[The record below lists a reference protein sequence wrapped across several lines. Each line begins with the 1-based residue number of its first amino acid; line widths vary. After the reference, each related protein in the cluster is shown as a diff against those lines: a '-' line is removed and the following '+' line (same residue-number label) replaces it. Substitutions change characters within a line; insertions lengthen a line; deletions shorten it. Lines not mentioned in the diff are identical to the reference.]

1 MYNWIEFFEKFRRE
15 SRVNPRLSQLLGLIL
30 LVTSIG
36 MSIIVFQS
44 TLMTE
49 NPAIMI
55 LIASGL
61 VTWTLLAM
69 PLLVIGLWL
78 VARGT
83 REARIGDVSGDL
95 IPLVQKEGRIG
106 VAAAARELG
115 RSPEV
120 IADAAEKLSRR
131 RLPLVYLDRRSSEL
145 VSPSAVSLEES
156 LLHLL
161 YAQRRMTFD
170 QIGKVTNATDQEIIE
185 AVSELSKSG
194 KFRGTIDKNSRVIY
208 TQEAV
213 AQLPKAMTV
222 CPNCDGKLDA
232 PVLPGEEEVCP
243 YCGHSIVNRVK

>member
-1 MYNWIEFFEKFRRE
+1 MPNHLPAVRRE
-15 SRVNPRLSQLLGLIL
+15 SRVNPRLSQLFGIILIVICGAMTL
-30 LVTSIG
+30 
-36 MSIIVFQS
+36 IVYQS
-44 TLMTE
+44 TMMTE
-49 NPAIMI
+49 NPDLIIM
-55 LIASGL
+55 IASGM
-61 VTWTLLAM
+61 VAWALLAM
-69 PLLVIGLWL
+69 PELIIGLWL
-78 VARGT
+78 VAKGT

-95 IPLVQKEGRIG
+95 IPLVQNEGRIG

-115 RSPEV
+115 RDPQV
-120 IADAAEKLSRR
+120 IADAAEKLSRK
-131 RLPLVYLDRRSSEL
+131 RLPLVYLDRRSSEI

-170 QIGKVTNATDQEIIE
+170 QIGKVTNATDKQIIE
-185 AVSELSKSG
+185 AVSELSKDG

-213 AQLPKAMTV
+213 SQLPNALTT

-232 PVLPGEEEVCP
+232 PVLPGEEETCP